1 MRSLSTFGAWCA
13 GVLLVVACGSSS
25 GPSVGDPSGT
35 PPVVDDGKD
44 GSAAGK
50 DVGTPDPASGDTG
63 TIADTGSSP
72 EGSSSDTGSTMPP
85 PDDAGS
91 DTGPGATCTAIGTG
105 KDQFD
110 VTGKC
115 ASCLAANCC
124 TTLTTCVKNSACLNL
139 VNCAAAC
146 DGGSGCQDG
155 CGIKYLGGDA
165 DAQKFGN
172 CESAMC
178 GTEC

>member
-1 MRSLSTFGAWCA
+1 
-13 GVLLVVACGSSS
+13 
-25 GPSVGDPSGT
+25 
-35 PPVVDDGKD
+35 
-44 GSAAGK
+44 
-50 DVGTPDPASGDTG
+50 VGTPDPASGDTG
-63 TIADTGSSP
+63 TIADTGSP
-72 EGSSSDTGSTMPP
+72 SSDTGSATPP
-85 PDDAGS
+85 ADDAGS
-91 DTGPGATCTAIGTG
+91 DTGSGATCAAIGTG

-115 ASCLAANCC
+115 ATCLAANCC

-146 DGGSGCQDG
+146 DGGTGCQDG

-178 GTEC
+178 GTQC